1 MTYSHERVSLFI
13 TQKLK
18 SVAQQLNRMKMLS
31 LVALVTATNISGLM
45 VSPQRFESVRAAH
58 DVYID
63 DHIKLAVDK
72 QVPVVGYSETKVE
85 IKVAESVSEKNT
97 REQHEKE
104 SQSQSVTQR
113 TVLAR
118 ETPERSSGPSQE
130 EKRTLVKQIAQ
141 AHGIDWKILEA
152 VWEVESGKSWD
163 RSVTSYAG
171 AQGPMQF
178 LPSTFRHYAPDG
190 ASITSAHDSLNAG
203 ASLLSA
209 AGASTGDV
217 DSALFSYNHSSAYVA
232 KVKRV
237 ADSIQ

>member
-1 MTYSHERVSLFI
+1 MTYSHERVVLFI
-13 TQKLK
+13 TRLVK
-18 SVAQQLNRMKMLS
+18 STSQSARQMKMLS
-31 LVALVTATNISGLM
+31 LVALISATNISGLM
-45 VSPQRFESVRAAH
+45 VSPQRFESVQAARSAFV
-58 DVYID
+58 DE
-63 DHIKLAVDK
+63 HIKLAIDRPS
-72 QVPVVGYSETKVE
+72 PVVGFVAHSVDIKVE
-85 IKVAESVSEKNT
+85 ESVSEKNA
-97 REQHEKE
+97 REQREQQL
-104 SQSQSVTQR
+104 QSQLVTNR

-118 ETPERSSGPSQE
+118 ETLQRSSGPSQE
-130 EKRTLVKQIAQ
+130 EKRTIVKQIAG

-178 LPSTFRHYAPDG
+178 LPSTFRHYAPEG